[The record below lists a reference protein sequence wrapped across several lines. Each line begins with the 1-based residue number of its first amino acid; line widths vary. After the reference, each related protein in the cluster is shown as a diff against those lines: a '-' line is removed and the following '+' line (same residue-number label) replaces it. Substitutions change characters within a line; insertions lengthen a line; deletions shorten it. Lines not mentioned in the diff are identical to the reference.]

1 MRPGD
6 LLPPEQRLAADLA
19 AVGRLCDPPREL
31 ASVRLE
37 RELGPELAQRLL
49 TSLAPKR

>member
-6 LLPPEQRLAADLA
+6 LLPPERRLTADLA
-19 AVGRLCDPPREL
+19 AVGRLVGPPREP

-37 RELGPELAQRLL
+37 RALGPELTQRLL
-49 TSLAPKR
+49 ASLVPTR